1 MAALLKYEF
10 RKTKVLNLVI
20 LIIAAIG
27 EGAFLLGSVLWAD
40 SVLLTGSIVLTCA
53 AAAGFL
59 LVPFQS
65 ADLLYR
71 ELNTKQSYML
81 FLTPRS
87 PKSILGAK
95 ILTVIIW
102 LAVQGVVFGIF
113 SCVDAAVLYRASGA
127 TEGLLSALLSSVGGA
142 GFSVSDLVLFAAKII
157 GMTYGFILSVLMAY
171 FFAEIVQSTV
181 LNGRKGGVWFSLLI
195 FVILF
200 IAFISITGRVTAAVP
215 EAYQFAVAACMDAAC
230 VVLFFFLASS
240 LMEKKLS
247 V

>member
-1 MAALLKYEF
+1 M
-10 RKTKVLNLVI
+10 I

-27 EGAFLLGSVLWAD
+27 EGTFLLGSVLWAD
-40 SVLLTGSIVLTCA
+40 SALMTGSIVLTCA

-113 SCVDAAVLYRASGA
+113 SCVDAGILYRASGS

>member
-1 MAALLKYEF
+1 M
-10 RKTKVLNLVI
+10 I

-27 EGAFLLGSVLWAD
+27 EGTFLLGSVLWAD
-40 SVLLTGSIVLTCA
+40 SALLTGSIVLTCA

-127 TEGLLSALLSSVGGA
+127 TEGLLSALLSSSVGGA

-157 GMTYGFILSVLMAY
+157 GMIYGFILSVLMAY

-181 LNGRKGGVWFSLLI
+181 LNGQKGGVWFSLLI

-215 EAYQFAVAACMDAAC
+215 EAYQFSVAACMDAAC
-230 VVLFFFLASS
+230 VVLFFFLASF

>member
-95 ILTVIIW
+95 ILTAIIW

-181 LNGRKGGVWFSLLI
+181 LNGRKGGV
-195 FVILF
+195 
-200 IAFISITGRVTAAVP
+200 
-215 EAYQFAVAACMDAAC
+215 
-230 VVLFFFLASS
+230 
-240 LMEKKLS
+240 
-247 V
+247 

>member
-1 MAALLKYEF
+1 
-10 RKTKVLNLVI
+10 VI

-27 EGAFLLGSVLWAD
+27 EGTFLLGSVLWAD
-40 SVLLTGSIVLTCA
+40 SALMTGSIVLTCA

-113 SCVDAAVLYRASGA
+113 SCVDAGILYRASGS